1 MSLNVP
7 SILFTFTIV
16 GSRAGADP
24 KVQLRIEPK
33 DLSAIRLQMQLKIQS
48 RLQPKKLSAP
58 APAAA
63 KNSEPAPAKGAV
75 GSGSSCS

>member
-16 GSRAGADP
+16 GARAGADP

-33 DLSAIRLQMQLKIQS
+33 DLSAT
-48 RLQPKKLSAP
+48 AP
-58 APAAA
+58 DAA
-63 KNSEPAPAKGAV
+63 KNSEPAPAKRAL
-75 GSGSSCS
+75 GSATLIANHLYR